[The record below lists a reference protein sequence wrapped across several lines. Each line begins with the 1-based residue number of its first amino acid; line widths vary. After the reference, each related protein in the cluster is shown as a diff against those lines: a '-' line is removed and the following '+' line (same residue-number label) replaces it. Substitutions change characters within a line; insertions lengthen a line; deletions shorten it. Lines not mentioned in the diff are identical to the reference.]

1 MQNIKVLVECHVSDQ
16 NHLLLNM

>member
-1 MQNIKVLVECHVSDQ
+1 MQNIKVLVECNVSDQ